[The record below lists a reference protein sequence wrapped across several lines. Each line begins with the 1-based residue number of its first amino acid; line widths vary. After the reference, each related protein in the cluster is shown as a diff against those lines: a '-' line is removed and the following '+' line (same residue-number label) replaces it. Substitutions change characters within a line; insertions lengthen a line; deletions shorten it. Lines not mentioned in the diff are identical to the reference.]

1 MKPSLLMKASVCL
14 IAAEMPVFEKK
25 AAAQGSWT
33 ANASLASDYTDRGI
47 SSSNGNPAI
56 QGGFDY
62 TISALYAGVWASTVD
77 FGDTSAAYL
86 EVSAYTG
93 LADVLENGVSWDL
106 RATFFDY
113 PGADAED
120 LSGPELSG
128 GLGYSFDTG
137 FWVATDGAFSPGED
151 YVYTSLKAGYALGP
165 SFSLDAAIGSYASET
180 DGDYTNW
187 SIGSTVSRGAAAID
201 LRYSDTDI
209 GNFAPAA
216 QRLILTLTIR
226 S

>member
-1 MKPSLLMKASVCL
+1 MKPASLMKASVCL
-14 IAAEMPVFEKK
+14 IAAELPVFEKM

-33 ANASLASDYTDRGI
+33 ANASLATDYVDRGI
-47 SSSNGNPAI
+47 SSSNGNPAV

-62 TISALYAGVWASTVD
+62 ANGALYAGVWASTVD
-77 FGDTSAAYL
+77 FGDTSAADL

-93 LADVLENGVSWDL
+93 LADVLENGISWDL
-106 RATFFDY
+106 MATFFDY

-120 LSGPELSG
+120 LSGLELSG

-137 FWVATDGAFSPGED
+137 FWVATNGAFSPGED
-151 YVYTSLKAGYALGP
+151 YVYTSLKAGYALSP

-187 SIGSTVSRGAAAID
+187 SVGSTVSRGSAAIG
-201 LRYSDTDI
+201 LRYWDTDI
-209 GNFAPAA
+209 KNFAPAS
-216 QRLILTLTIR
+216 RRIVLTLSI
-226 S
+226 SS